1 MTTDTDL
8 QSWPEVPSIAHF
20 CSLFREAFHLFEFDI
35 QEFEESLLLLGTDDE
50 SNKLV
55 HQLVIKL
62 LQGCLPMYRKRITPE
77 NYSKYLKQ
85 LLQTKKEEA
94 VEEGIEYRFENPF
107 DETEDKEYADLDL
120 KEKVL
125 VLNQLCEFRL
135 EAPDVAERVKNL
147 DAASLRVEPLGIDSE
162 GTTLWYFYG
171 TRLYREDPPTK
182 EHSELKTREE
192 RKKKKKHKKEKKKKR
207 KKSREYETESSDEEL
222 EPSWSVACLS
232 EDDWENL
239 VQKYKE
245 SREREDRKLYRLL
258 NDSFLPEIKEMFVE
272 KEKEEKKKMQL
283 LMSRRSSS
291 RVEVLKKTQE
301 ERDRQL
307 ALQLAE
313 EASQEG
319 SKKGRRGRKRKNS
332 NLDEDDT
339 SSDIQEEREE
349 RAKQR
354 EMMKEMRA
362 RRAAEK
368 LVEAE
373 FGDDIIK
380 QKSKVKELEI
390 SDPKEVIKDSK
401 VIAKKSKPPVKYDE
415 DSGDDAQKT
424 NSEKYS
430 SPEATPPSSRDA
442 SPDSSDC
449 DSDDVYRPP
458 REQKPSTAKTNF
470 TNALIKAGSKSTKDS
485 TLEKEKQKTLKELMI
500 ERPIVRKTPG
510 LLLQTAGKGLLN
522 KTKDLK
528 KENGE
533 ADLISLNPSSGISF
547 GLWGGHLPVDQST
560 VSNSLSSGFDD
571 KPFSLLSKDKK
582 AEATK
587 KVFSNWGGDFFK
599 KNLDFRANTNK
610 ILEKMQL
617 SKSGVGDLNGTGNG
631 SVISPNGNGIS

>member
-1 MTTDTDL
+1 MSRDTDI
-8 QSWPEVPSIAHF
+8 QSWPQVPSISHF

-35 QEFEESLLLLGTDDE
+35 QEFEESLLLHGTDDE

-55 HQLVIKL
+55 HQLVVKL
-62 LQGCLPMYRKRITPE
+62 LQGCLPMYRKRITQE

-94 VEEGIEYRFENPF
+94 LEEGLEYRFENPF
-107 DETEDKEYADLDL
+107 EDCEEKEYGDLNL

-125 VLNQLCEFRL
+125 VINQLCEFRL

-147 DAASLRVEPLGIDSE
+147 DAASLRVEPLGVDSE

-171 TRLYREDPPTK
+171 TRLYREDPPNK
-182 EHSELKTREE
+182 EHSDLKSKEE
-192 RKKKKKHKKEKKKKR
+192 KKKKKKHKKEKKKKR
-207 KKSREYETESSDEEL
+207 KKSREYDTESSEDET

-239 VQKYKE
+239 VLKYKE

-258 NDSFLPEIKEMFVE
+258 NESFLPEIKEMFVE
-272 KEKEEKKKMQL
+272 KEKEEKVKMQL

-313 EASQEG
+313 EASKQG
-319 SKKGRRGRKRKNS
+319 SKKGRRGRKRKNEEEDI
-332 NLDEDDT
+332 DET
-339 SSDIQEEREE
+339 SSDVQEEREE

-368 LVEAE
+368 MVESE
-373 FGDDIIK
+373 FADDVSK
-380 QKSKVKELEI
+380 QKSKLKELHV
-390 SDPKEVIKDSK
+390 SFPKESEKIV
-401 VIAKKSKPPVKYDE
+401 AKKSKPPVKKDE
-415 DSGDDAQKT
+415 ESDDAQKKK
-424 NSEKYS
+424 SPKYS
-430 SPEATPPSSRDA
+430 SPEPTPPSSRDP
-442 SPDSSDC
+442 SPESFDS

-458 REQKPSTAKTNF
+458 REIKPSTAKTTF

-500 ERPIVRKTPG
+500 EKPIVRKTPG
-510 LLLQTAGKGLLN
+510 LLLQTAGTGLLN
-522 KTKDLK
+522 KAKDLK
-528 KENGE
+528 KENGGE
-533 ADLISLNPSSGISF
+533 ADLISVNSSSGISF

-582 AEATK
+582 ADATK

-617 SKSGVGDLNGTGNG
+617 SKSGDLNGTGTG
-631 SVISPNGNGIS
+631 SVISSQGTGIS

>member
-35 QEFEESLLLLGTDDE
+35 QEFEESLLLLGADDE

-62 LQGCLPMYRKRITPE
+62 LQGCLPMYRKRITQE
-77 NYSKYLKQ
+77 NYSKYLRQ
-85 LLQTKKEEA
+85 LLQTKREEA
-94 VEEGIEYRFENPF
+94 DEEGVEYRFDNPF
-107 DETEDKEYADLDL
+107 DDSEEKVYGDLDL

-125 VLNQLCEFRL
+125 VLHQLSEIRL

-147 DAASLRVEPLGIDSE
+147 DASSLRVEPLGIDSD

-182 EHSELKTREE
+182 EHSELKIKEDK
-192 RKKKKKHKKEKKKKR
+192 KKKKKHKKEKKKKR
-207 KKSREYETESSDEEL
+207 KKSREYDTESSDEEQ
-222 EPSWSVACLS
+222 EPSWSVACLT
-232 EDDWENL
+232 ENDWENL
-239 VQKYKE
+239 VLKYKE

-272 KEKEEKKKMQL
+272 KEKEEQRKMQL

-313 EASQEG
+313 ESSKEG
-319 SKKGRRGRKRKNS
+319 PKKGKRGRKRKNS
-332 NLDEDDT
+332 NLDDEDN
-339 SSDIQEEREE
+339 SEGMQEEREE

-362 RRAAEK
+362 KRAAEK
-368 LVEAE
+368 MVESE
-373 FGDDIIK
+373 FGDEVVK
-380 QKSKVKELEI
+380 QKTKVKELET
-390 SDPKEVIKDSK
+390 SVPKEGDKDSK
-401 VIAKKSKPPVKYDE
+401 VIAKKSKPPVKYNE
-415 DSGDDAQKT
+415 DSDEAQKT
-424 NSEKYS
+424 KTKTE
-430 SPEATPPSSRDA
+430 SPEATPPSSRDS
-442 SPDSSDC
+442 SPESSDR

-458 REQKPSTAKTNF
+458 REWKPSAPKTNF

-500 ERPIVRKTPG
+500 EKPIVRKTPG

-522 KTKDLK
+522 KNKDLK

-533 ADLISLNPSSGISF
+533 TDMISLNPSSGISF
-547 GLWGGHLPVDQST
+547 GLWGGHLTVDQHAA
-560 VSNSLSSGFDD
+560 SNSLSSAFDD

-582 AEATK
+582 AEASK
-587 KVFSNWGGDFFK
+587 KVFTNWGGDFFK

-617 SKSGVGDLNGTGNG
+617 SKSGVSDLNGTGNG
-631 SVISPNGNGIS
+631 SVVPQNGNGIS